1 MIETDLHDFL
11 LNVAPLTALVGQR
24 VYSLVREQGMPD
36 QLPSVRVQRRLT
48 TRFRTFCGTDPLI
61 AAQIQIDSFGI
72 DQDSAG
78 AVAKALRK
86 ALVDFKGQMGATPV
100 DDVSL
105 DNEFPLTDPDPG
117 VIHVAQ
123 IYNFWFEED

>member
-1 MIETDLHDFL
+1 MIETDLRNFL
-11 LNVAPLTALVGQR
+11 LAQAPLTALVGQR
-24 VYSLVREQGMPD
+24 VYGLVREQGTPD

-48 TRFRTFCGTDPLI
+48 NRFRTFCGTDPLVD
-61 AAQIQIDSFGI
+61 AQIQIDAFGI
-72 DQDSAG
+72 DMDSAG
-78 AVAKALRK
+78 AVARVMRK
-86 ALVDFKGQMGATPV
+86 ALVDFSGQMGASRV